1 MMLGI
6 GNSILGGIGSIAG
19 NMAPSVGDMGGGG
32 GGFGGFSM
40 SQPSPVDYGI
50 SPLTNMSSSFNSMSN
65 YVGGFGG

>member
-1 MMLGI
+1 MALGI

-19 NMAPSVGDMGGGG
+19 NMAPDPGNMFGGGG

-50 SPLTNMSSSFNSMSN
+50 APLTSGMNF
-65 YVGGFGG
+65 FGP

>member
-50 SPLTNMSSSFNSMSN
+50 APLTSGMNF
-65 YVGGFGG
+65 FGP